1 MIEAAIIIAVVA
13 ITAVLLLRKDD
24 EPDAPLVM
32 TVHGNSALAG
42 GWFDGPTL
50 RFYDPTPVQMLAA
63 KLPGIRIVDCAQ
75 NGLTLREALAGG
87 AVERGQA
94 VLGQTS
100 ATCTSLRDLWMD
112 HRPQVAY
119 IALADVDALVRPD
132 WKPEDLAD
140 EIDEAV
146 RTARELGVL
155 PILQSCIWFAEGG
168 PVDAAALARVD
179 EANRVVLEHG
189 YALGVP
195 VVDIRVTP
203 FAPARDVCPDGLHP
217 TGYMHERYT
226 QTRADAIARILTT
239 EAGP

>member
-1 MIEAAIIIAVVA
+1 MIEVAIILAIVAVA
-13 ITAVLLLRKDD
+13 AVLLMQKDD
-24 EPDAPLVM
+24 AHDAPLVM

-50 RFYDPTPVQMLAA
+50 RFYDPTPVQMLRA
-63 KLPGIRIVDCAQ
+63 KLPGLHIVDCAQ
-75 NGLTLREALAGG
+75 NGLQLGEALDGG
-87 AVERGQA
+87 PVQRGQT

-119 IALADVDALVRPD
+119 IALAEVDALVRPD
-132 WKPEDLAD
+132 WKPEHLAD

-155 PILQSCIWFAEGG
+155 PILQGCIWFAEGG

-195 VVDIRVTP
+195 VVDIRTTP
-203 FAPARDVCPDGLHP
+203 FNPTRDVCPDGLHP

-226 QTRADAIARILTT
+226 DVRANAIAKILTT
-239 EAGP
+239 EALS

>member
-1 MIEAAIIIAVVA
+1 VIEVAIILAIVAVV
-13 ITAVLLLRKDD
+13 IVLRKDD
-24 EPDAPLVM
+24 AQDAPLVM

-50 RFYDPTPVQMLAA
+50 RFYDPTPVQMLRA
-63 KLPGIRIVDCAQ
+63 KLPGLRIVDCAQ
-75 NGLTLREALAGG
+75 NGLQLGEALDGG
-87 AVERGQA
+87 PVKRGQP

-100 ATCTSLRDLWMD
+100 ATCTSLRDLWMQ

-119 IALADVDALVRPD
+119 IALAEVDALVRPD
-132 WKPEDLAD
+132 WKPEHLAD

-146 RTARELGVL
+146 RPAGGVGVL
-155 PILQSCIWFAEGG
+155 PILQGCIWFAEGG
-168 PVDAAALARVD
+168 PVDAASLARVD

-203 FAPARDVCPDGLHP
+203 FNPARDVCPDGLHP

-226 QTRADAIARILTT
+226 DVRANAIAKILTT
-239 EAGP
+239 EALS

>member
-1 MIEAAIIIAVVA
+1 MIEVAIILAIVAVA
-13 ITAVLLLRKDD
+13 AVIVLRKDD
-24 EPDAPLVM
+24 AQDTPLVM

-50 RFYDPTPVQMLAA
+50 RFYDPTPVQMLRA

-119 IALADVDALVRPD
+119 IALAEVDALTRPE
-132 WKPEDLAD
+132 WKPEHLAD
-140 EIDEAV
+140 EIDRAV
-146 RTARELGVL
+146 ATARELGVL
-155 PILQSCIWFAEGG
+155 PILQGCIWFAEGG

-189 YALGVP
+189 RALGVP

-203 FAPARDVCPDGLHP
+203 FNPARDVCPDGLHP

-226 QTRADAIARILTT
+226 DVRANAIARILTT
-239 EAGP
+239 EARP

>member
-1 MIEAAIIIAVVA
+1 MIEVA
-13 ITAVLLLRKDD
+13 IMIAIVAVAAFLMLRKDD
-24 EPDAPLVM
+24 AQDAPLVM

-50 RFYDPTPVQMLAA
+50 RFYAPTPVQMLQA

-75 NGLTLREALAGG
+75 NGLKFGEALDGG
-87 AVERGQA
+87 PVERGQP

-100 ATCTSLRDLWMD
+100 ATCTSLRDLWMT

-119 IALADVDALVRPD
+119 IALAEVDALVRPD

-140 EIDEAV
+140 EIAEAV
-146 RTARELGVL
+146 QTARELGVL
-155 PILQSCIWFAEGG
+155 PILQGCIWFADGG

-179 EANRVVLEHG
+179 EANRVALEHG
-189 YALGVP
+189 RALGVP
-195 VVDIRVTP
+195 VVDIRTTP
-203 FAPARDVCPDGLHP
+203 FDPARDVCPDGLHP

-226 QTRADAIARILTT
+226 QTRANAIAAILTT
-239 EAGP
+239 EAKP

>member
-1 MIEAAIIIAVVA
+1 MIEVA
-13 ITAVLLLRKDD
+13 IMIAIVAVAAFLMLRKDD
-24 EPDAPLVM
+24 AQDAPLVM

-50 RFYDPTPVQMLAA
+50 RFYDPTPVQMLQA

-75 NGLTLREALAGG
+75 NGLKFGEALDGG
-87 AVERGQA
+87 PVERGQP

-100 ATCTSLRDLWMD
+100 ATCTSLRDLWMT

-119 IALADVDALVRPD
+119 IALAEVDALVRPD

-140 EIDEAV
+140 EIAEAV
-146 RTARELGVL
+146 QTARELGVL
-155 PILQSCIWFAEGG
+155 PILQGCIWFADGG

-179 EANRVVLEHG
+179 EANRVALEHG
-189 YALGVP
+189 RALGVP
-195 VVDIRVTP
+195 VVDIRTTP
-203 FAPARDVCPDGLHP
+203 FDPARDVCPDGLHP

-226 QTRADAIARILTT
+226 QTRANAIAAILTT
-239 EAGP
+239 EAKP

>member
-1 MIEAAIIIAVVA
+1 MIEVAIILGIVAVAAFLV
-13 ITAVLLLRKDD
+13 LRKDD
-24 EPDAPLVM
+24 AQDAPLVM

-50 RFYDPTPVQMLAA
+50 RFYDPTPVQMLQA
-63 KLPGIRIVDCAQ
+63 KLPGIRIIDCTQ
-75 NGLTLREALAGG
+75 NGLKFVEALAGG
-87 AVERGQA
+87 PVERGQP

-100 ATCTSLRDLWMD
+100 ATCTSLRDLWMT

-119 IALADVDALVRPD
+119 IALAEVDALVRPD

-146 RTARELGVL
+146 RTARELGVM
-155 PILQSCIWFAEGG
+155 PILQGCIWFAEGG

-189 YALGVP
+189 RALGVP
-195 VVDIRVTP
+195 VVDIRATP
-203 FAPARDVCPDGLHP
+203 FDPARDVCPDGLHP

-226 QTRADAIARILTT
+226 QTRANAIAAILTT
-239 EAGP
+239 EAKP